1 MQPTPLALPQ
11 PGRDFGSVPLPSLI
25 SPHTAASAAAE
36 LCRWAAG
43 ESGKHSCFE
52 QLWGVVFGPRSAR
65 RNL

>member
-36 LCRWAAG
+36 Q
-43 ESGKHSCFE
+43 E
-52 QLWGVVFGPRSAR
+52 AR
-65 RNL
+65 RRDNVIKQRRSHARRRVQQGAGAVEESR